1 MGLRDSLIKGMP
13 DAPDT
18 FDTEPLDDM
27 DEFPLINYEF
37 AIEIYTSEKS
47 TTRVALFQKISD
59 MTVSRNIDT
68 LTEGGFNEYTME
80 FPREHSYN
88 HITFEGGLTSSKF
101 FYKWMMAGKE
111 KGYAQSFNFVLVQR
125 YPNKDRA
132 KDKVKSWYFESAF
145 PVKWKI
151 SDLSINDSKTIV
163 VEKLELSFNFFEL
176 EEA

>member
-1 MGLRDSLIKGMP
+1 MGLRDSLVKGMP
-13 DAPDT
+13 SAPKKFKTD
-18 FDTEPLDDM
+18 PLEDM
-27 DEFPLINYEF
+27 NEFPLINYEF

-59 MTVSRNIDT
+59 MTVSRNIDS

-88 HITFEGGLTSSKF
+88 HIIFEGGLTSSEF
-101 FYKWMMAGKE
+101 FYTWMMAGKE
-111 KGYAQSFNFVLVQR
+111 KGYAQSFDFVLIQR
-125 YPNKDRA
+125 YPDKDGD
-132 KDKVKSWYFESAF
+132 KDKVKSWFFEAAF

-151 SDLSINDSKTIV
+151 SDLSINDTKTIV

-176 EEA
+176 EAA